1 MVRQQPGG
9 RPAAATAKD
18 RQRRRDEHGG
28 QACSVQHGMLHAM
41 LACER
46 MVEPLTVLE
55 IQSQNARAPRN
66 PPGVRSQH
74 ALAPS
79 QESDRIIAGSPP
91 SPRPGGQESA
101 RNAPRCHAAGGFMC
115 PGVLRADSGP
125 TGHVESAGRDRIPD
139 RPGVLRALD
148 ETGFRTA
155 RAC

>member
-74 ALAPS
+74 ALAP
-79 QESDRIIAGSPP
+79 RSPTGL
-91 SPRPGGQESA
+91 SPGVRPHRVRAARNPPALRPGA
-101 RNAPRCHAAGGFMC
+101 MRK
-115 PGVLRADSGP
+115 ADSC
-125 TGHVESAGRDRIPD
+125 V
-139 RPGVLRALD
+139 
-148 ETGFRTA
+148 